1 MRLKICVVGPKGVGK
16 TWISNYLAGQTPSLV
31 TEGNYEPTAG
41 ARILEYEAH
50 TGQGNVGIEL
60 WDASGDT
67 AFEGC
72 WRAIM
77 HEADGV
83 VLIYNPDAPSQD
95 QQIGDWFEFFVRK
108 NNLREDQ
115 CIVFAYRSNPSNGD
129 KFRPRKS
136 LLPPLSFMLSSRHHA
151 APLFSKV
158 NASLTTPQNCE
169 DMKGMF
175 SNFVNELASI
185 RQRK

>member
-1 MRLKICVVGPKGVGK
+1 MSRLKICVVGPKGVGK
-16 TWISNYLAGQTPSLV
+16 TIISNYLTGQSSLLV
-31 TEGNYEPTAG
+31 IDNKYEPTSG
-41 ARILEYEAH
+41 VRILEYEAN
-50 TGQGNVGIEL
+50 TLQGNINIEL

-67 AFEGC
+67 SYEGC

-95 QQIGDWFEFFVRK
+95 QQIGDWFDFFVRK

-129 KFRPRKS
+129 KFRP
-136 LLPPLSFMLSSRHHA
+136 P
-151 APLFSKV
+151 PLFSKV
-158 NASLTTPQNCE
+158 NASLTTPQNSA

-175 SNFVNELASI
+175 DNFVNELAAI

>member
-1 MRLKICVVGPKGVGK
+1 
-16 TWISNYLAGQTPSLV
+16 
-31 TEGNYEPTAG
+31 
-41 ARILEYEAH
+41 
-50 TGQGNVGIEL
+50 
-60 WDASGDT
+60 
-67 AFEGC
+67 
-72 WRAIM
+72 M

-115 CIVFAYRSNPSNGD
+115 CIVFAYRSNPANGD
-129 KFRPRKS
+129 KFRPRES
-136 LLPPLSFMLSSRHHA
+136 PPFLCLSRHSLET

-158 NASLTTPQNCE
+158 NASLTTPQSCE